1 MNVLLIYPEFPDTF
15 WSFKH
20 AVKFI
25 RKKSPNPPLGLL
37 TIAAML
43 PVGWQK
49 RLVDLNIQ
57 KLRDDE
63 IAWADLAMV
72 SAMTVQ
78 QKSARQVFKRLK
90 KAGITIVAGGPL
102 FTATPE
108 QFPEADHLVLNEAEI
123 TLPQF
128 LSDLEKGRPKRIYQT
143 DQYADMTLSPAPLW
157 ELADMTHYV
166 AMSIQYSR
174 GCPFHCEFCNVTA
187 LLGHKPRTKTV
198 AQILNELGTLERLGW
213 KDGVFF
219 VDDNFIGNKKVLKN
233 ELLPALIDWQQ
244 KHSPFT
250 FFTEASI
257 DLADDP
263 ELVSLMV
270 SADFESVFI
279 GIETPNEESLLESG
293 KHHNRRRNL
302 EEGVRTLQRAG
313 LIVQGGF
320 IVGFDSDPPDIFQRQ
335 IDFIQSSGIVTAMV
349 GTLQAM
355 PGTRLYERLQREGR
369 LIGQTTG
376 DNVASSTN
384 ILPRMGLERL
394 KAGYREIMTR
404 IYEPKH
410 FYKRLTVFLRDYRKP
425 KFRAKLTFQRKM
437 AFFRALLHL
446 GILGRERFH
455 YWKMVVWTLAT
466 RPRLLPTAVTL
477 AIYGHHFR
485 RVCENNG
492 M

>member
-1 MNVLLIYPEFPDTF
+1 
-15 WSFKH
+15 
-20 AVKFI
+20 
-25 RKKSPNPPLGLL
+25 
-37 TIAAML
+37 
-43 PVGWQK
+43 
-49 RLVDLNIQ
+49 
-57 KLRDDE
+57 
-63 IAWADLAMV
+63 
-72 SAMTVQ
+72 
-78 QKSARQVFKRLK
+78 
-90 KAGITIVAGGPL
+90 
-102 FTATPE
+102 
-108 QFPEADHLVLNEAEI
+108 
-123 TLPQF
+123 
-128 LSDLEKGRPKRIYQT
+128 
-143 DQYADMTLSPAPLW
+143 
-157 ELADMTHYV
+157 
-166 AMSIQYSR
+166 
-174 GCPFHCEFCNVTA
+174 
-187 LLGHKPRTKTV
+187 V

-369 LIGQTTG
+369 LAGQTTG

-384 ILPRMGLERL
+384 ILPKMGLERL